1 MAREAINKYCQ
12 ELGVEVIGAGISGNK
27 VPDLEKRLERD
38 VLSKKPTIVV
48 IYIGIRA
55 YWGGR
60 RLNGP
65 QRHPGVPDHVRCPA
79 CGERNAGNTTFCEKC
94 GQRLHDAP
102 A

>member
-1 MAREAINKYCQ
+1 MS
-12 ELGVEVIGAGISGNK
+12 GVFITIIILAVIGI
-27 VPDLEKRLERD
+27 PL
-38 VLSKKPTIVV
+38 V